1 MLYYFWRY
9 LSLRFNLPGAGVLE
23 YVTVRAIIAIIV
35 SLIISVWFGN
45 FFIDLMKR
53 RNISETQRDAK
64 IDPFNVGK
72 KGVPTMG
79 GLIIIA
85 SILVPCLLFG
95 KITNIYMILML
106 ITTIILGGI
115 GFADDYIKTFKK
127 KKDGLNGWY
136 KIFGQVAL
144 GLIVGLTLRFSPQVV
159 MNEKVEVKIEEN
171 KEVVIN

>member
-9 LSLRFNLPGAGVLE
+9 LSLKFDLPGAGVLE

-35 SLIISVWFGN
+35 SLVISVWFGN

-85 SILVPCLLFG
+85 AILVPVLLLCELR
-95 KITNIYMILML
+95 NIYVILML
-106 ITTIILGGI
+106 FTASFAGTASIQTGCQMPDTGVYHIPC
-115 GFADDYIKTFKK
+115 GFLHCLPY
-127 KKDGLNGWY
+127 G
-136 KIFGQVAL
+136 
-144 GLIVGLTLRFSPQVV
+144 
-159 MNEKVEVKIEEN
+159 
-171 KEVVIN
+171 